1 MKIEGLTD
9 KQKSAMPQYVDKWI
23 KLGTSTDRFSFDD
36 AVDIIHDLQKIV
48 LKQETTPVLVFDD
61 PVEAWVACNSAK
73 THRANDIPKLVDDYF
88 DGKLKLQIEQFYTPY
103 LRGSFD
109 ASFYSFYDFFR
120 DEVGIKYEVNAE
132 YEAMRASHI
141 LGYIFN
147 IKDVG
152 PQNMCIVCQKPVEIN
167 LNENNVIHGDGQPA
181 IRYKGR
187 GNVRVYALN
196 GIVVPEWLAMTKST
210 DIPLKNY
217 NLIENADQK
226 MEFVKKVGIERM
238 LDMGTQIDSYKKYK
252 TKMWH
257 NSQYEL
263 WDMSKLFPTIT
274 YAPHLKMLN
283 QTTGVWHVEA
293 VSPKCRT
300 LTEAIQE
307 RFGGR
312 DLEIEAIA

>member
-1 MKIEGLTD
+1 VVGYDKID
-9 KQKSAMPQYVDKWI
+9 
-23 KLGTSTDRFSFDD
+23 
-36 AVDIIHDLQKIV
+36 H
-48 LKQETTPVLVFDD
+48 
-61 PVEAWVACNSAK
+61 
-73 THRANDIPKLVDDYF
+73 
-88 DGKLKLQIEQFYTPY
+88 
-103 LRGSFD
+103 
-109 ASFYSFYDFFR
+109 
-120 DEVGIKYEVNAE
+120 
-132 YEAMRASHI
+132 
-141 LGYIFN
+141 
-147 IKDVG
+147 
-152 PQNMCIVCQKPVEIN
+152 
-167 LNENNVIHGDGQPA
+167 
-181 IRYKGR
+181 
-187 GNVRVYALN
+187 
-196 GIVVPEWLAMTKST
+196 
-210 DIPLKNY
+210 IPLKNY